1 MNYKELSA
9 VVLVQISMG
18 EAMNYSKQNPSS
30 HIKLG
35 GEVLGDE
42 MTEEQSIAD
51 PQLCQEEGKRDGE
64 QYDHKQHHKATANVE
79 DLQV

>member
-30 HIKLG
+30 HI
-35 GEVLGDE
+35 
-42 MTEEQSIAD
+42 
-51 PQLCQEEGKRDGE
+51 
-64 QYDHKQHHKATANVE
+64 
-79 DLQV
+79 

>member
-1 MNYKELSA
+1 
-9 VVLVQISMG
+9 
-18 EAMNYSKQNPSS
+18 
-30 HIKLG
+30 
-35 GEVLGDE
+35 